1 LRTLWTPVWWL
12 GLTLAVGPAFSA
24 EKPDVREVREWAAA
38 RGGEAVLDDSGRIV
52 DLYLGFTWT
61 TDADLDRI
69 EHLSGVERLDLS
81 LTYITDE
88 GMERLKALPGVTE
101 LNFFGAESI
110 TDVAVAHLRGWA
122 HLRRLNLRGSDITD
136 TSMEYVASLKKL
148 RSLDVSFTQV
158 STPGLEYLAELT
170 ELEEVMLGGN
180 KITGAGLSVLSTLPN
195 LKKLSLKGSQ
205 RRNSGYWSVSLT
217 DVDMELLG
225 SLKQLEWLD
234 IGGSERSPMNALSDL
249 GIGKLAGL
257 KNLRVLDISQTRVS
271 NAGLAPLAELPKLE
285 RLSLWRARRI
295 DDRAAEHLV
304 RMRSLQT
311 LDLAETNVTDATLR
325 QLASLENLRHLYLA
339 GAKVTPEGVERFKR
353 ERPEC
358 EVSLP

>member
-1 LRTLWTPVWWL
+1 LPQAPVWLL
-12 GLTLAVGPAFSA
+12 GLILAAGLCA
-24 EKPDVREVREWAAA
+24 EDLSDREVRDWAAA
-38 RGGEAVLDDSGRIV
+38 QGGDAALDESGRLV

-69 EHLSGVERLDLS
+69 ERLSNIQRLDLS

-110 TDVAVAHLRGWA
+110 TDVAVAHLRGWDR
-122 HLRRLNLRGSDITD
+122 LQRLNLRGSDITD
-136 TSMEYVASLKKL
+136 TSMEYIGSLKNL

-170 ELEEVMLGGN
+170 ELEELVLGGN
-180 KITGAGLSVLSTLPN
+180 KINGVGLTVLAALPN

-205 RRNSGYWSVSLT
+205 RRNSGYWAVSLT

-225 SLKQLEWLD
+225 SLAQLEWLD
-234 IGGSERSPMNALSDL
+234 VGGSNRSPLNALSDL

-257 KNLRVLDISQTRVS
+257 RELRVLDISQTRIS
-271 NAGLAPLAELPKLE
+271 SAGLRPLADLPKLE
-285 RLSLWRARRI
+285 RLSLWRAKRI
-295 DDRAAEHLV
+295 DDRAAEHLA
-304 RMRSLQT
+304 RMRWLGT
-311 LDLAETNVTDATLR
+311 LDLSETNVTDATLGE
-325 QLASLENLRHLYLA
+325 LVVLENLRRLYLS
-339 GAKVTPEGVERFKR
+339 GTKVTPEAVERFRR
-353 ERPEC
+353 ERPDC